1 VFTVFQI
8 LRDFYSAVYV
18 VYTAAGV
25 CVGPVVAS
33 SPSLCFIQVIA
44 QPVLCIAEGRQLPQ

>member
-1 VFTVFQI
+1 MFTVFQI
-8 LRDFYSAVYV
+8 LRDFYSAAYV
-18 VYTAAGV
+18 VYTAAG

-33 SPSLCFIQVIA
+33 SPSLCFIQVTA